1 MTPDVIRVKTLPDYW
16 LQAEFEN
23 GELRRFDMKP
33 YLNYPA
39 FSSLKD
45 DALFEKAHV
54 LHGTV
59 AWSDEI
65 DISPDTVYLAGQAV
79 LIGNSRD

>member
-1 MTPDVIRVKTLPDYW
+1 MTPDVIRVQTLPDYW

-23 GELRRFDMKP
+23 GEFRRFDMKP
-33 YLNYPA
+33 YLAYPA
-39 FSSLKD
+39 FCSLKD

-65 DISPDTVYLAGQAV
+65 DISPDTVYLAGEV
-79 LIGNSRD
+79 C